1 MSRGVKNGGKK
12 WKDEDFMDQG
22 QVCWKQTKAFYGD
35 LNQLEASDS
44 EEALRDD
51 GDVRREK

>member
-1 MSRGVKNGGKK
+1 
-12 WKDEDFMDQG
+12 MDQG
-22 QVCWKQTKAFYGD
+22 QVCWKQTKVFFNRD

-44 EEALRDD
+44 EEALCDG

>member
-1 MSRGVKNGGKK
+1 M
-12 WKDEDFMDQG
+12 EQG
-22 QVCWKQTKAFYGD
+22 QVCWKQTKAFYQD

-51 GDVRREK
+51 GGEK